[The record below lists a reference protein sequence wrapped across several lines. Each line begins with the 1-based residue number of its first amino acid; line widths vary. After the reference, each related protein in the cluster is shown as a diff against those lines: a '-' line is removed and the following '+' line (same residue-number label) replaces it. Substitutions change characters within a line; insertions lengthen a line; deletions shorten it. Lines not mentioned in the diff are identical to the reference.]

1 MKLKI
6 ICLLTV
12 LLIGSLAASPNR
24 CCNGKSCTGK
34 PPLVGT
40 TITPAKAVTMM
51 IDDIE
56 LLPIHT
62 YFNNFN

>member
-24 CCNGKSCTGK
+24 CCDGTRCTGK
-34 PPLVGT
+34 SRLVRT
-40 TITPAKAVTMM
+40 AIRPAKAVTMM
-51 IDDIE
+51 IDDTE

-62 YFNNFN
+62 YFNNF

>member
-34 PPLVGT
+34 SRLVGT
-40 TITPAKAVTMM
+40 AITPAKAVTLM
-51 IDDIE
+51 IDDTE
-56 LLPIHT
+56 LLPIHI
-62 YFNNFN
+62 YFNNF

>member
-24 CCNGKSCTGK
+24 CCDGIRCTGK
-34 PPLVGT
+34 PAQRAAK
-40 TITPAKAVTMM
+40 TPAKAVTMM
-51 IDDIE
+51 IDDTE
-56 LLPIHT
+56 LLPIHN
-62 YFNNFN
+62 YFNNF